1 MSRIGKKPVPIPANV
16 QATVDGQTVKV
27 KGPKGELAFTLVEE
41 IKVSKTAEGIEVAPV
56 DETQRARAMW
66 GMSRTMIDNMVK
78 GVTSGYAETLEITG
92 VGFRAAMKGK
102 NLNLQLG
109 YSHDIDFPIPPG
121 ITIALDGPKKD
132 TVINIS
138 GIDKQQVGQVAA
150 VIRSFKKPEPYQG
163 KGVKYKNETILRK
176 EGKKK

>member
-1 MSRIGKKPVPIPANV
+1 MSRIGKKPVPVPSGVTADV
-16 QATVDGQTVKV
+16 SGQTVKV
-27 KGPKGELAFTLVEE
+27 KGPKGELSFTLVEDV
-41 IKVSKTAEGIEVAPV
+41 KASKTAEGIEVAPV
-56 DETQRARAMW
+56 DESQRARAMW
-66 GMSRTMIDNMVK
+66 GMSRTMIDNMMK
-78 GVTSGYAETLEITG
+78 GVTTGYAETLEISG
-92 VGFRAAMKGK
+92 VGFRAALKGK

-109 YSHDIDFPIPPG
+109 YSHDIDFPIPQG

-163 KGVKYKNETILRK
+163 KGVKYKSETILRK

>member
-1 MSRIGKKPVPIPANV
+1 MSRIGKKPVPVPAGV
-16 QATVDGQTVKV
+16 QADVAGQTVKV
-27 KGPKGELAFTLVEE
+27 KGPKGELSFTLVENV
-41 IKVSKTAEGIEVAPV
+41 KVSKTAEGIEVAPV
-56 DETQRARAMW
+56 DKSQRARAMW
-66 GMSRTMIDNMVK
+66 GMSRTMIDNMMK
-78 GVTSGYAETLEITG
+78 GVTTGYAETLEISG

-109 YSHDIDFPIPPG
+109 YSHDIDFPIPQG

-132 TVINIS
+132 TVIHVS

-163 KGVKYKNETILRK
+163 KGVKYKSEIILRK

>member
-1 MSRIGKKPVPIPANV
+1 MSRIGKKPVPVPAGV
-16 QATVDGQTVKV
+16 QADVAGQTVKV
-27 KGPKGELAFTLVEE
+27 KGPKGELSFTLVEDV
-41 IKVSKTAEGIEVAPV
+41 KASKTAEGIEVAPV
-56 DETQRARAMW
+56 DESQRARAMW
-66 GMSRTMIDNMVK
+66 GMSRTMIDNMMK
-78 GVTSGYAETLEITG
+78 GVTTGYAETLEISG

-109 YSHDIDFPIPPG
+109 YSHDIDFPIPQG

-132 TVINIS
+132 TIINIS

-163 KGVKYKNETILRK
+163 KGVKYKSETILRK

>member
-1 MSRIGKKPVPIPANV
+1 MSRIGKKPVPVPAGV
-16 QATVDGQTVKV
+16 QADVAGRTVKV
-27 KGPKGELAFTLVEE
+27 KGPKGELSFTLVEDV
-41 IKVSKTAEGIEVAPV
+41 KVSKTAEGIEVAPV
-56 DETQRARAMW
+56 DESQRARAMW
-66 GMSRTMIDNMVK
+66 GMSRTMIDNMMK
-78 GVTSGYAETLEITG
+78 GVTTGYAETLEISG

-109 YSHDIDFPIPPG
+109 YSHDIDFPIPQG

-132 TVINIS
+132 TVIHIS

-163 KGVKYKNETILRK
+163 KGVKYKSETILRK

>member
-1 MSRIGKKPVPIPANV
+1 MS
-16 QATVDGQTVKV
+16 
-27 KGPKGELAFTLVEE
+27 FTLVEDV
-41 IKVSKTAEGIEVAPV
+41 KVSKTAEGIEVAPV
-56 DETQRARAMW
+56 DESQRARAMW
-66 GMSRTMIDNMVK
+66 GMSRTMIDNMMK
-78 GVTSGYAETLEITG
+78 GVTTGYAETLEISG

-109 YSHDIDFPIPPG
+109 YSHDIDFPIPQG

-132 TVINIS
+132 TVIHIS

-163 KGVKYKNETILRK
+163 KGVKYKSETILRK

>member
-1 MSRIGKKPVPIPANV
+1 MSRIGKKPVPVPAGV
-16 QATVDGQTVKV
+16 QADVAGRTVKV
-27 KGPKGELAFTLVEE
+27 KGPKGELSFTLVEDV
-41 IKVSKTAEGIEVAPV
+41 KVSKTSEGIEVAPV
-56 DETQRARAMW
+56 DESQRARAMW
-66 GMSRTMIDNMVK
+66 GMSRTMIDNMMK
-78 GVTSGYAETLEITG
+78 GVTTGYAETLEISG

-109 YSHDIDFPIPPG
+109 YSHDIDFPIPQG

-132 TVINIS
+132 TVIHIS

-163 KGVKYKNETILRK
+163 KGVKYKSETILRK